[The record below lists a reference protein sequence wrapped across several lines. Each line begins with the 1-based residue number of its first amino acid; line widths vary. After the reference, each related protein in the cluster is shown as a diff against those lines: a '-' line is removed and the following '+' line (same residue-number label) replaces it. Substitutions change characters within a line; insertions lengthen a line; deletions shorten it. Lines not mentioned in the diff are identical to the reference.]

1 MDRDIRN
8 LSEKVEQVKKEQEKV
23 LSELS
28 KLYKLVDQVNDN
40 LINHHNLVVN
50 K

>member
-8 LSEKVEQVKKEQEKV
+8 LSEKVEQMKKEQEKV